1 MSCSVIYVYYIC
13 DFKRTMTYFFSGSTP
28 HEKNIYNETKL
39 TNGPKFSFA
48 FDKPQS
54 PELMKITRA

>member
-1 MSCSVIYVYYIC
+1 
-13 DFKRTMTYFFSGSTP
+13 MTYFFSGSTP